1 MSSLKRNN
9 VKVEGSGCDT
19 MVFIHGF
26 GCDQTMW
33 KLVEP
38 EFRRDFKT
46 VCYDLTGCGKS
57 DINRYDFTE
66 YSTLQGHVNDL
77 LRIIGELDLTSVT
90 LVGHSVSAMTGLIA
104 SIQAE
109 GSAPSHPRFR
119 RHVMVG
125 PSPCYINDGD
135 YKGGF
140 ERAEIESLLETLD
153 LNYLGWARSMAPAIM
168 GNPERPELAQELA
181 EAFCSNDPAI
191 ASHFAR
197 VTFYGDNRK
206 DLPSN
211 KLPTLI
217 LQCSQD
223 VIAPLTVGEYMHRHM
238 PNSKLVVMEATG
250 HCPQLSAPQ
259 EFISCMRNFI
269 EQT

>member
-1 MSSLKRNN
+1 
-9 VKVEGSGCDT
+9 
-19 MVFIHGF
+19 MV
-26 GCDQTMW
+26 
-33 KLVEP
+33 
-38 EFRRDFKT
+38 
-46 VCYDLTGCGKS
+46 
-57 DINRYDFTE
+57 
-66 YSTLQGHVNDL
+66 
-77 LRIIGELDLTSVT
+77 
-90 LVGHSVSAMTGLIA
+90 
-104 SIQAE
+104 
-109 GSAPSHPRFR
+109 
-119 RHVMVG
+119 
-125 PSPCYINDGD
+125 
-135 YKGGF
+135 
-140 ERAEIESLLETLD
+140 
-153 LNYLGWARSMAPAIM
+153 PAIM

-206 DLPSN
+206 ELPSN